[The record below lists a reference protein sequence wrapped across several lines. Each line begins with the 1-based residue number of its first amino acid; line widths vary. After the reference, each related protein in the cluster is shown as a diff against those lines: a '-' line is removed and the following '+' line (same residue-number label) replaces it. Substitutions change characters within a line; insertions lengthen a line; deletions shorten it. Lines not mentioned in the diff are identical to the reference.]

1 MSTNEFTMIILTHV
15 IVVCIML
22 TYKIWSDCAISTC
35 ASSCTPDFGRC
46 SSACDYME
54 NTAFHLESHEDL
66 AKDKL
71 SYQSIPIQW

>member
-1 MSTNEFTMIILTHV
+1 MSTNELAIIILTHV

-22 TYKIWSDCAISTC
+22 ANEIWSDCASSTC

-46 SSACDYME
+46 NSACDHME
-54 NTAFHLESHEDL
+54 NTAFRLESHEDL

-71 SYQSIPIQW
+71 SYPSISIQW